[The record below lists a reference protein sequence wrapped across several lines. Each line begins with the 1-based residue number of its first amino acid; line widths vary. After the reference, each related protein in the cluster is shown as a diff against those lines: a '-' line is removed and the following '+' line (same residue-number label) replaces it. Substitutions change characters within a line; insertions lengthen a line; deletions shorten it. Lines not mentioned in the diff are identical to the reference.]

1 MSLPGYG
8 YASIYIQSTSSGI
21 HEKKGRIGEAR
32 SDIKIILKKK
42 KSKENEKKAKT
53 ILTKITDK
61 TVSNPDI

>member
-8 YASIYIQSTSSGI
+8 YTSIYIQSTSSGI

-32 SDIKIILKKK
+32 SDKNNTQKK

>member
-8 YASIYIQSTSSGI
+8 YTSIYIQSTSSGI

-42 KSKENEKKAKT
+42 KIKRK
-53 ILTKITDK
+53 
-61 TVSNPDI
+61 